1 MINCKSSCILSFVI
15 VCFVMVFLSTT
26 NVRAEGKIEKVVVS
40 GSGLSEDKA
49 IQSASKTAIQQV
61 VGMYVVSDTVM
72 QNRELIKDEVFS
84 QSNAYIKT
92 FKVY

>member
-1 MINCKSSCILSFVI
+1 MENPFGLQNGDMAYI
-15 VCFVMVFLSTT
+15 VSVVGEF
-26 NVRAEGKIEKVVVS
+26 AEIEKVVVS

-61 VGMYVVSDTVM
+61 MGMYVVSDTVM